1 MDFFFVYP
9 FWQCVV
15 EENTDHNY
23 SLSVRC
29 ILSLCVAVSLIIV
42 LFFFSKVGIW
52 LYFLLLFFLVWYA
65 LRETV
70 NNCII
75 HWTEEDGTHYVYL
88 KLVSWCN
95 KRWRWVVYLNVL
107 LEASMNVCMLLDF
120 LVYVMKENPKFWLW
134 LKVSTGVGGCKT
146 KSFHRQTHTP
156 AVPAAHVQPF
166 DVIYCRLCRANQSPS
181 QGTFLTTYPK

>member
-1 MDFFFVYP
+1 MVNIITTVYDYFFVHL

-23 SLSVRC
+23 SLCPLHLV
-29 ILSLCVAVSLIIV
+29 SLCCSVSDNCTAFFFFLKWVFGSFFVVV
-42 LFFFSKVGIW
+42 LFQ
-52 LYFLLLFFLVWYA
+52 YA

-95 KRWRWVVYLNVL
+95 KRWRWVVFLNVL
-107 LEASMNVCMLLDF
+107 LEASLDVRMVF
-120 LVYVMKENPKFWLW
+120 FPAFWIL

-146 KSFHRQTHTP
+146 KSFHWQTHTP
-156 AVPAAHVQPF
+156 TVPAPHIQRF
-166 DVIYCRLCRANQSPS
+166 DVVHCLVSTTNQSPS
-181 QGTFLTTYPK
+181 